1 MEMRQWIHAT
11 PLYLLADHPL
21 TLQVILPDEAPW
33 KPQVSLIY
41 TVAGSA
47 YGEVYKV
54 AMRAVDSYASP
65 TGGFVVY
72 AYTIPQ
78 KHMRGSEITY
88 HFSVDGQDG
97 DEYVLELQR
106 LPKLPPL
113 TVTEIVSWNGFLCK
127 YIEVENL
134 TDKKLDLFDYELL
147 MQLDSG
153 TLGRNPLADRRG
165 VNVIPPHGIAAV
177 RFIDPAVLAADGPHP
192 DTLAVLDRFAVQNP
206 DSCGNLAAR
215 DIRLFHAT
223 TAESGADGTYRF
235 KKGCFDL
242 YQKYYGRVLYL
253 VPRGGKVSD
262 GLFTM
267 EICRTKER
275 RDVRCSY
282 AQHWCFD
289 LFEPGKGV
297 IANSLAPVTPGFLAV
312 TQTPVDTAET
322 TVPTILPLAPT
333 ARLYLSEGDAA
344 IRFTAFGGGVTGDAT
359 VYVLEDGEY
368 RPRRAKRQQDGTF
381 LVKIPYARLSRMQ
394 GKLRYY
400 IEVRGSLFAARLG
413 SDREPLS
420 VALTDNRG
428 PDVMSRYPAIGEVL
442 ENDFMPEIS
451 VRYYDVSGVDRK
463 NSQIHLDGLNVSDK
477 ASFTAEGVI
486 YRPEKRLTPGRHIV
500 ELSLRD
506 KLGNHSYEKYEFE
519 ISDGKELKL
528 FCGQVH
534 AHTADSD
541 GAGTPLEAIK
551 HARYVSHMDF
561 FAVTD
566 HTHYMEERDYARQRA
581 LADKQNVP
589 GEFAMLY
596 GFEMTWNDTNGYF
609 GHTNLLG
616 ADWINLYPANTDMA
630 TYYRQVAA
638 DPQAIAMFNHPDDV
652 WGNADEL
659 AWHGEEIAKRYCLAE
674 INGARYDAYYAL
686 ALSRGWRVAPLYNED
701 NHARGWGDSGAMG
714 YVLAPSLTRENVMN
728 AMRRRRTYSTTDR
741 TMKVFYRVN
750 GAWLGAV
757 LDNPDKLTVEVD
769 ITTEREEGIGKIELM
784 TEDNI
789 VMATV
794 DAGALTTFSWS
805 VEINP
810 DFDYY
815 YLRITSDDAYTV
827 TAPVFI
833 TGRDLLNVKRMT
845 YGVADSG
852 EYPHVVTATVKNE
865 SDKAMLDVEV
875 DLYLTSPHAFA
886 LRTLAPFETVH
897 LGKLAPGEMRTVTR
911 RLPELVGRHRVTAI
925 VAGLLGKQRYA
936 DISYVLI
943 SPITITK
950 LMPLTA
956 SVKKGTRVIENPY
969 PYIELYNPTARTLS
983 LANYRLLHWH
993 TIGSRPDDAHTVA
1006 LDDVT
1011 VPPASTLVIW
1021 VRPQGAGLTA
1031 ADFNAHYGTKLLEGE
1046 DLLITEVP
1054 LLLSDEK
1061 GKRLDLM
1068 QGDEVMSRVTY
1079 GYYCTHQTDVVMDT
1093 PIYYRHGPDMTA
1105 TERVLTLKAGEQ
1117 DSAPGRVIPGQIP
1130 KIMKGLPR
1138 PSEAME
1144 AERSAERERV
1154 ITRLTKASLVPFRA
1168 ASFVANAVSAVKGLF
1183 DTKE

>member
-1 MEMRQWIHAT
+1 METRQWIHAT

-21 TLQVILPDEAPW
+21 TLQVILPDEAPR

-54 AMRAVDSYASP
+54 TMRAVDSYASP

-78 KHMRGSEITY
+78 KQMRGSKINY
-88 HFSVDGQDG
+88 RFSLDGEES
-97 DEYVLELQR
+97 DEYEFDLQP

-113 TVTEIVSWNGFLCK
+113 TVTELVSWNGFLCK
-127 YIEVENL
+127 YIEVANL

-147 MQLDSG
+147 MQRDSG
-153 TLGRNPLADRRG
+153 ELGRNPLADRRG

-177 RFIDPAVLAADGPHP
+177 RFIDPAVLAADGPQP

-206 DSCGNLAAR
+206 DSCGNLVAR

-223 TAESGADGTYRF
+223 TAEVGADGAYRF

-242 YQKYYGRVLYL
+242 YQKYDARVLYL
-253 VPRGGKVSD
+253 APRGGKLSD
-262 GLFTM
+262 GFFTM

-322 TVPTILPLAPT
+322 TVPTILPLAPA
-333 ARLYLSEGDAA
+333 ARHYLSEGELA
-344 IRFTAFGGGVTGDAT
+344 IRFATFGGGVTGDAT
-359 VYVLEDGEY
+359 VYVLEDGAY
-368 RPRRAKRQQDGTF
+368 RPKWAKQQQDGTF
-381 LVKIPYARLSRMQ
+381 RAKISYATLSRMQ

-400 IEVRGSLFAARLG
+400 IEVKGSLLAARLG
-413 SDREPLS
+413 SAAEPLS
-420 VALTDNRG
+420 VTLTDNRG
-428 PDVMSRYPAIGEVL
+428 PDVLSRSPAAGEVL
-442 ENDFMPEIS
+442 ENDLMPQIS
-451 VRYYDVSGVDRK
+451 VRYYDVSGVDRTG
-463 NSQIHLDGLNVSDK
+463 SQLHLDGFNVSDK
-477 ASFTAEGVI
+477 ASFTAEGVT
-486 YRPEKRLTPGRHIV
+486 YRPEKRLTLGKHIV

-506 KLGNHSYEKYEFE
+506 KLGNRSYEKYEFE
-519 ISDGKELKL
+519 ISDGKEMQL

-581 LADKQNVP
+581 LADKQNTP

-616 ADWINLYPANTDMA
+616 ADWINLYPMDTDIA
-630 TYYRQVAA
+630 AYYRQVAA
-638 DPQAIAMFNHPDDV
+638 DPQAIAMFNHPDDL

-659 AWHGEEIAKRYCLAE
+659 AWHGEEIAERYCLAE
-674 INGARYDAYYAL
+674 VNGARHDAYYAL

-701 NHARGWGDSGAMG
+701 NHARNWGDSGAMG
-714 YVLAPSLTRENVMN
+714 YVIAPSLTRENVMN
-728 AMRRRRTYSTTDR
+728 AMRCRRTYSTTDR
-741 TMKVFYRVN
+741 TMKVLYRVN
-750 GAWLGAV
+750 GEWLGAV
-757 LDNPDKLTVEVD
+757 LDNPEKLTVEVD
-769 ITTEREEGIGKIELM
+769 ITTAREEGIGKIELM

-827 TAPVFI
+827 TAPVFVM
-833 TGRDLLNVKRMT
+833 GRDLLNVKRMT

-865 SDKAMLDVEV
+865 SDKTMMDVEV

-911 RLPELVGRHRVTAI
+911 RLPELTGRHRVTAI

-936 DISYVLI
+936 DVSYVLI

-956 SVKKGTRVIENPY
+956 PVKKGTRVIENPY

-983 LANYRLLHWH
+983 LSGYRLAHWH
-993 TIGSRPDDAHTVA
+993 TIGSKPDAAHTLA
-1006 LDDVT
+1006 LDAVT
-1011 VPPASTLVIW
+1011 VPPASTLIVW
-1021 VRPQGAGLTA
+1021 VRPQGTGLTA
-1031 ADFNAHYGTKLLEGE
+1031 ADFNAHYGTRLLEGE
-1046 DLLITEVP
+1046 DLLITEMP
-1054 LLLSDEK
+1054 LLLADGK

-1079 GYYCTHQTDVVMDT
+1079 GYYCTHKTDVVADS

-1105 TERVLTLKAGEQ
+1105 TERVLTPKVGEG
-1117 DSAPGRVIPGQIP
+1117 SRAPGRVISGQIP

-1183 DTKE
+1183 DTKD